1 MSDLQSPP
9 IPTESE
15 RQRAEATFQL
25 AAVNALEHRQAEASL
40 VFQSASGE
48 PLPGIQVQVEQT
60 SQKFLFGNLV
70 FDLIWNDL
78 PYRPDLFK
86 QRFLELFNF
95 AIFPFYWSTYEKT
108 PGRVEWQRMM
118 PALEW
123 CLANGVTPKGH
134 PLVWPYSAGVPKWL
148 YAVPENAV
156 DALIQARVT
165 AIVQGFASS
174 INIWDVTNEA
184 VNHVGWQEAVRRD
197 FLPNYHE
204 TALWRGIPVAG
215 GFKREIPIP
224 EAADWVERSLDWAY
238 AANPTS
244 ALIVNDYN
252 QEIDPHIRQRF
263 FDLIVE
269 LQRRGAPISG
279 IGLQVHPVNHWIW
292 PQELW
297 DTLEMY
303 RALDLPVHITE
314 LHQPSSGEEIEGG
327 WRQGSWTQEA
337 QAEFVSDLYRLC
349 FGHPSVVSINYWGLS
364 DRNIWISGAG
374 LVDEEF
380 RPKPVFNALKDLIKG
395 EWLTPSQSLKTG
407 AGGGIAFRGYHGEYQ
422 ITVSMPGLPASTFNL
437 DLSPDEANRR
447 TFTII

>member
-1 MSDLQSPP
+1 MSDSQSFP
-9 IPTESE
+9 IPTGADC
-15 RQRAEATFQL
+15 QRAEAIFQL
-25 AAVNALEHRQAEASL
+25 AGSNARTHRQAESSL
-40 VFQSASGE
+40 AFLTPSGE
-48 PLPGIQVQVEQT
+48 PIPGLRVRVEQV

-70 FDLIWNDL
+70 FDLIWNDS
-78 PYRPDLFK
+78 PYRPELFK

-95 AIFPFYWSTYEKT
+95 AIFPFYWSTYERT
-108 PGRVEWQRMM
+108 PGRMEWQRML

-134 PLVWPYSAGVPKWL
+134 PLVWPYSAGIPEWL
-148 YAVPENAV
+148 YAVPETAV

-165 AIVQGFASS
+165 SIVQGFTPS
-174 INIWDVTNEA
+174 IQTWDVTNEA
-184 VNHVGWQEAVRRD
+184 INHVGWQEAVRRD
-197 FLPNYHE
+197 FLAHYHE

-215 GFKREIPIP
+215 GFKREIPIT
-224 EAADWVERSLDWAY
+224 EAADWVERSLEWAY
-238 AANPTS
+238 AADPG
-244 ALIVNDYN
+244 AVLIVNDYN

-303 RALDLPVHITE
+303 ADLNLHVHITE

-337 QAEFVSDLYRLC
+337 QAEFVADLYRLC

-364 DRNIWISGAG
+364 DRNIWIPGAG
-374 LVDEEF
+374 LVDEEY
-380 RPKPVFNALKDLIKG
+380 RPKLVYQALKALIKG
-395 EWLTPSQSLKTG
+395 EWLTPLQTLTTG
-407 AGGGIAFRGYHGEYQ
+407 ADGKVSFRGFHGKYTL
-422 ITVSMPGLPASTFNL
+422 TVEKSIALHRTFDL
-437 DLSPDEANRR
+437 DLRPDEANRR
-447 TFTII
+447 EFTV